1 MIADRVSRRV
11 LDGLPA
17 YPLLV
22 LFGLN
27 AVDELDRAAFG
38 ILLPEIREAFD
49 LDLTGVLT
57 LVTVTGVVGLLL
69 QVPIGLMVDRT
80 RRIPVALGGAVVWGV
95 ASLATGLA
103 PTIVVLGICRT
114 TSGLGKAIIDPTH
127 NSLIADYYP
136 PEVRVRAYSF
146 HKAAN
151 AVGAFVGPLAAG
163 LIAAATDWRVPFVV
177 FAIPTMLVVVAGLK
191 MREPLRG
198 GHERRAMG
206 VSDEVVDT
214 EEVPPSFAESW
225 RMVWRIEAL
234 RRIWY
239 ALPFLTVSIVGF
251 GTLAS
256 LLYEERFD
264 LDERE
269 RGLIAALVEPAQLGG
284 LIVGAT
290 WGTRMMAR
298 HPGMAL
304 RLVSVTAF
312 VSAVLAALWAMAPN
326 LGFAIAA
333 QVLLAGA
340 AAVLAP
346 SITAALTMAIP
357 PSARGMGLAVG
368 SLWVLPGL
376 AVLPVIGAIGDRWG
390 LERGM
395 LVMTPVLAVGGL
407 VIASAGNVVERDI
420 RQVWQSAAAR
430 AEALLARR
438 EGRSTLLVVRDLDV
452 WYGTVQV
459 LFGVNLD
466 VAEGEVVALL
476 GTNGAGKSTLLKAI
490 TGVVGAARGAVVFD
504 GREMTFAPPDEVA
517 ARGLVLMP
525 GGAGVFP
532 SLTVDDNLR
541 VAAHL
546 AEPAERAAAT
556 ARVFELFPELARRRD
571 EVAANLSG
579 GQQQMLALG
588 MVMVRPPRLL
598 VIDELSL
605 GLAPV
610 IVERLLAAV
619 RAINAAGTTVIV
631 VDQSVELALSIA
643 GTAYFMEKGE
653 IRFSGPTTELLERR
667 DLLRSVFLE
676 GATAASGSDPTEPP
690 EPLPSGTP
698 VPRDPAIGSGST
710 GDVTPA
716 LEVVGLGRRFGGV
729 VAVADVDLRVE
740 PGEIV
745 CVIGPNGA
753 GKTTLFDLVSGFTP
767 AHTGVVRLGGRDLTS
782 SPPHVRAAAGLGRS
796 FQDAR
801 LAPGLTVEDNIAVA
815 LDRSLGRWRGSRS
828 LLGALVFL
836 PAVHDGERHVRARVD
851 ELVELFGLQAFR
863 QKFVRELSTGS
874 RRIVDLAC
882 IVAHQP
888 SVVLL
893 DEPSSGIAQSE
904 TRALVG
910 LLRTVRDRTGASIL
924 VIDHDMP
931 LVRAVADRLVA
942 MDAGRVIAEG
952 APDAV
957 LADPAVVTAYLGRA
971 GSPSTPM
978 GATPSAPSVPST
990 SASSPASPDAV
1001 TDPTGVAP

>member
-1 MIADRVSRRV
+1 MNGDRMLRRV

-38 ILLPEIREAFD
+38 ILLPEIRRAFD

-80 RRIPVALGGAVVWGV
+80 KRVPVALGGAVVWGL

-103 PTIVVLGICRT
+103 PTVVVLAICRT
-114 TSGLGKAIIDPTH
+114 SSGLGKAIIDPTH
-127 NSLIADYYP
+127 QSLIADYYP
-136 PEVRVRAYSF
+136 PDVRVRAYSF
-146 HKAAN
+146 HRAAN

-177 FAIPTMLVVVAGLK
+177 FAIPTMLVVVAGMKL
-191 MREPLRG
+191 REPVRG
-198 GHERRAMG
+198 AHERRAMG
-206 VSDEVVDT
+206 VGDDVVAT

-239 ALPFLTVSIVGF
+239 ALPFLTVSIIGF
-251 GTLAS
+251 GTLAA

-264 LDERE
+264 LDERA
-269 RGLIAALVEPAQLGG
+269 RGLIAACVEPAQLVG
-284 LIVGAT
+284 LLVGARY
-290 WGTRMMAR
+290 GTRMMAK
-298 HPGMAL
+298 HPGLAL
-304 RLVSVTAF
+304 RLVSVTAL
-312 VSAVLAALWAMAPN
+312 VSAGLAAVWALSPSLPMAI
-326 LGFAIAA
+326 GA
-333 QVLLAGA
+333 QVLLAA
-340 AAVLAP
+340 SSAVLAP

-376 AVLPVIGAIGDRWG
+376 IVLPVIGAIGDRWG
-390 LERGM
+390 LQRGM
-395 LVMTPVLAVGGL
+395 LVMTPVLAIGGL
-407 VIASAGNVVERDI
+407 VIATAGNVIERDI

-459 LFGVNLD
+459 LFD
-466 VAEGEVVALL
+466 VDLEVSEGQVVALL
-476 GTNGAGKSTLLKAI
+476 GTNGAGKSTVLKAI
-490 TGVVGAARGAVVFD
+490 TGVVASARGAVVFD

-541 VAAHL
+541 VAGHL
-546 AEPAERAAAT
+546 VPADERAVAE
-556 ARVFELFPELARRRD
+556 ARVFALFPELERRRH

-588 MVMVRPPRLL
+588 MVMLKPPRLL
-598 VIDELSL
+598 AIDELSL

-610 IVERLLAAV
+610 IVDRLLDAV
-619 RAINAAGTTVIV
+619 RQINASGTTVVI

-643 GTAYFMEKGE
+643 DTAYFMEKGE
-653 IRFSGPTTELLERR
+653 IRFSGPTRELLDRR
-667 DLLRSVFLE
+667 DLLRSVFLAGAGESAAAIE
-676 GATAASGSDPTEPP
+676 GERDAIDRDGA
-690 EPLPSGTP
+690 P
-698 VPRDPAIGSGST
+698 V
-710 GDVTPA
+710 
-716 LEVVGLGRRFGGV
+716 LEVVGLGRTFGGV
-729 VAVADVDLRVE
+729 VAVADVDLQVSR
-740 PGEIV
+740 GEIV

-767 AHTGVVRLGGRDLTS
+767 AHTGVVRLDGREISGLAA
-782 SPPHVRAAAGLGRS
+782 HARARAGLGRS

-801 LAPGLTVEDNIAVA
+801 LAPGLTVDETIAVA
-815 LDRSLGRWRGSRS
+815 LERSLGRWPGSRS
-828 LLGALVFL
+828 LAGALAFL
-836 PAVHDGERHVRARVD
+836 PAVHDAEAFVHTRVD
-851 ELVELFGLQAFR
+851 ELVEMFGLQAFR

-882 IVAHQP
+882 LVAHQP

-893 DEPSSGIAQSE
+893 DEPSSGIAQRE
-904 TRALVG
+904 TQALVG
-910 LLRTVRDRTGASIL
+910 VLRTVRDRTGASL
-924 VIDHDMP
+924 VVIDHDMP
-931 LVRAVADRLVA
+931 LVRSIADRIVA
-942 MDAGRVIAEG
+942 MDAGRVIADG
-952 APDAV
+952 PPDEV
-957 LADPAVVTAYLGRA
+957 LTDPAVVTAYLGRV
-971 GSPSTPM
+971 GERSHEPTHERIDDRTHDDTTT
-978 GATPSAPSVPST
+978 GATP
-990 SASSPASPDAV
+990 
-1001 TDPTGVAP
+1001 

>member
-312 VSAVLAALWAMAPN
+312 VSAVLAALWKK
-326 LGFAIAA
+326 
-333 QVLLAGA
+333 AGA
-340 AAVLAP
+340 PGDIDGDLADDRIPLADLALAP
-346 SITAALTMAIP
+346 
-357 PSARGMGLAVG
+357 
-368 SLWVLPGL
+368 
-376 AVLPVIGAIGDRWG
+376 DR
-390 LERGM
+390 
-395 LVMTPVLAVGGL
+395 
-407 VIASAGNVVERDI
+407 D
-420 RQVWQSAAAR
+420 
-430 AEALLARR
+430 
-438 EGRSTLLVVRDLDV
+438 
-452 WYGTVQV
+452 
-459 LFGVNLD
+459 
-466 VAEGEVVALL
+466 
-476 GTNGAGKSTLLKAI
+476 
-490 TGVVGAARGAVVFD
+490 
-504 GREMTFAPPDEVA
+504 
-517 ARGLVLMP
+517 
-525 GGAGVFP
+525 
-532 SLTVDDNLR
+532 
-541 VAAHL
+541 
-546 AEPAERAAAT
+546 
-556 ARVFELFPELARRRD
+556 
-571 EVAANLSG
+571 
-579 GQQQMLALG
+579 
-588 MVMVRPPRLL
+588 
-598 VIDELSL
+598 
-605 GLAPV
+605 
-610 IVERLLAAV
+610 
-619 RAINAAGTTVIV
+619 
-631 VDQSVELALSIA
+631 
-643 GTAYFMEKGE
+643 
-653 IRFSGPTTELLERR
+653 
-667 DLLRSVFLE
+667 
-676 GATAASGSDPTEPP
+676 
-690 EPLPSGTP
+690 
-698 VPRDPAIGSGST
+698 
-710 GDVTPA
+710 
-716 LEVVGLGRRFGGV
+716 
-729 VAVADVDLRVE
+729 
-740 PGEIV
+740 
-745 CVIGPNGA
+745 
-753 GKTTLFDLVSGFTP
+753 
-767 AHTGVVRLGGRDLTS
+767 
-782 SPPHVRAAAGLGRS
+782 
-796 FQDAR
+796 
-801 LAPGLTVEDNIAVA
+801 
-815 LDRSLGRWRGSRS
+815 
-828 LLGALVFL
+828 
-836 PAVHDGERHVRARVD
+836 
-851 ELVELFGLQAFR
+851 
-863 QKFVRELSTGS
+863 
-874 RRIVDLAC
+874 
-882 IVAHQP
+882 
-888 SVVLL
+888 
-893 DEPSSGIAQSE
+893 
-904 TRALVG
+904 
-910 LLRTVRDRTGASIL
+910 
-924 VIDHDMP
+924 
-931 LVRAVADRLVA
+931 
-942 MDAGRVIAEG
+942 
-952 APDAV
+952 
-957 LADPAVVTAYLGRA
+957 
-971 GSPSTPM
+971 
-978 GATPSAPSVPST
+978 
-990 SASSPASPDAV
+990 
-1001 TDPTGVAP
+1001 